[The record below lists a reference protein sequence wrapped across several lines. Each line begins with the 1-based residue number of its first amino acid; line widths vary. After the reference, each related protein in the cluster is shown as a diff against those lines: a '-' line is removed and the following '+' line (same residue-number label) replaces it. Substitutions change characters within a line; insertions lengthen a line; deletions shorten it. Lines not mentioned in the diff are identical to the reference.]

1 MKTIAYLVL
10 STVLIATSACKKPDG
25 DKPAAGSNTTGSA
38 AMAAAISGSDAM
50 VGSAAAGSADTAGS
64 ATVSSGSSAGSATDN
79 VDHIVVLGRHRPA
92 KPTDPVSVRFDKF
105 RVVKASFDPEKIEG
119 GTATIELDL
128 ASLRTGSG
136 ERDED
141 LKSPT
146 YIDVGK
152 FATVTIEIANVK
164 KKADMTFTADATVKL
179 RGVTKKYPVTFD
191 VIEQRDD
198 SIRIKGE
205 HTFSRLDFTIG
216 TDPAKDAQQQVDTEL
231 TIQMVVTLKQ
241 S

>member
-1 MKTIAYLVL
+1 MKLALLVL
-10 STVLIATSACKKPDG
+10 STILTVTPACKKPDG
-25 DKPAAGSNTTGSA
+25 DKPSPAPAAGSDTSGSA
-38 AMAAAISGSDAM
+38 AMVGSATAGSAAMI
-50 VGSAAAGSADTAGS
+50 GSAAAGSGDMAGS
-64 ATVSSGSSAGSATDN
+64 ANVATDN

-105 RVVKASFDPEKIEG
+105 RVVKASFDPKKIEG

-136 ERDED
+136 ERDDD
-141 LKSPT
+141 LKS
-146 YIDVGK
+146 
-152 FATVTIEIANVK
+152 E
-164 KKADMTFTADATVKL
+164 TFTADATVKL
-179 RGVTKKYPVTFD
+179 RGITKKYPVTFD
-191 VIEQRDD
+191 VIEQKPD

-216 TDPAKDAQQQVDTEL
+216 TDPAKDTQQQVDTEL
-231 TIQMVVTLKQ
+231 TIQMVVTLVK